1 MDDYLEFTRLFGGL
15 DPFPYS
21 RTVILSIESSRRSLD
36 GALFID
42 RVLTALNLGQ
52 GKYKYIQPPARLPQ
66 QFTSLPCSIH
76 PAVSHYP
83 PKNKDALRQWHQLIC
98 SNNNNITLH
107 HKLSIIYY
115 ILLDIGGRCGGA
127 DRAERFAKYAS
138 IPDRYQIFMKGLW
151 LMDTRNF
158 ELALEH
164 LTHPSLISDFADDII
179 IVLVHHAKDGDYSLP
194 LAYYHTVQPSIR
206 SSAALEALFDAAAQ
220 SSVMTAFEFSR
231 SHADYMRRQ
240 LFQRL
245 VLSVLGSGRGEEA
258 AEKAFELT
266 SLPLDADEE
275 QWFRECLES
284 GEAKRFKTAKDTLI
298 TRRIITGQTVGANEK
313 GSWATVLEGVKTGS
327 GGRV

>member
-1 MDDYLEFTRLFGGL
+1 MDDYLQFNRLFGAL

-21 RTVILSIESSRRSLD
+21 RTVILSIEASRKSLD

-42 RVLTALNLGQ
+42 RVLTALNLG
-52 GKYKYIQPPARLPQ
+52 R
-66 QFTSLPCSIH
+66 
-76 PAVSHYP
+76 AVSHYP
-83 PKNKDALRQWHQLIC
+83 PKNKDALRQWHQVI
-98 SNNNNITLH
+98 SDDTTPITQH
-107 HKLSIIYY
+107 HWLSIIYY
-115 ILLDIGGRCGGA
+115 ILLDIGGRSGGA
-127 DRAERFAKYAS
+127 DRADHFAKMAS
-138 IPDRYQIFMKGLW
+138 IPERYQIFMKGLW

-179 IVLVHHAKDGDYSLP
+179 TVLVNHANKDKDGSSDYALP

-206 SSAALEALFDAAAQ
+206 SSAALEALFDAIAQ
-220 SSVMTAFEFSR
+220 SSVVAAFDFSR

-245 VLSVLGSGRGEEA
+245 VLSVLGSNRGEEA

-266 SLPLDADEE
+266 SLSLDDDEE
-275 QWFRECLES
+275 QWFKECLES

-298 TRRIITGQTVGANEK
+298 MRGIVTGQGVAVNEK
-313 GSWATVLEGVKTGS
+313 GSWATVLEGFKTGS